1 MNSPHIPLH
10 CFAVFHV
17 FGVLLVSP
25 YRSQLDVEGVTKAF
39 RKFDKDKD
47 VIHPH
52 VVIITAVSQSKFGAF
67 LAISFPDFHT
77 FTRATD
83 FTNSCVC
90 PVFDHEFRHNI
101 VKIDFDNVM
110 TKFIVNNWSDTL
122 IVKLS
127 ALARQ
132 LKA

>member
-25 YRSQLDVEGVTKAF
+25 YRSQLDVEGVTNSIRTK
-39 RKFDKDKD
+39 KFFTEE

-83 FTNSCVC
+83 FTN
-90 PVFDHEFRHNI
+90 
-101 VKIDFDNVM
+101 
-110 TKFIVNNWSDTL
+110 
-122 IVKLS
+122 
-127 ALARQ
+127 
-132 LKA
+132 